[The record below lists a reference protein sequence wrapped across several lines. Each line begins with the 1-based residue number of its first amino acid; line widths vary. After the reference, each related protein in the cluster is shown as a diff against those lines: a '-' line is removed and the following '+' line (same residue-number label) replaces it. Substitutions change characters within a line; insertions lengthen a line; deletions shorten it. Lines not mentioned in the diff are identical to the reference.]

1 MLQLR
6 CLVGSLLIFYLL
18 TGGLQSSSRPISKR
32 IKENGMH
39 PTTIWRATSR
49 EYVMSIKVSQTPLH
63 ITVKVG
69 DSVEM
74 MCSWETSQTL
84 PRIQVE
90 WKKNNIS
97 HVISKKTYLNTTVIE
112 VVNRTTLKILNTS
125 ATLLISNTE
134 RSDVGKYYCIL
145 IYEIPI
151 LTRESGNGTQLDI
164 TEDVAKSN
172 TESSYITTPT
182 AVLLLLLLVLIIVT
196 LVYRRRRKPTS
207 TRPEHD
213 QALDIELEEIE
224 SPYEEVRD
232 NSLSSRGSTQWATS
246 MVYESFDYF
255 AVKDKEDAADMH
267 KES

>member
-6 CLVGSLLIFYLL
+6 RLVGSLLITYYLL
-18 TGGLQSSSRPISKR
+18 T
-32 IKENGMH
+32 
-39 PTTIWRATSR
+39 
-49 EYVMSIKVSQTPLH
+49 EYVASIKVSQTPLH

-74 MCSWETSQTL
+74 MCSWETSQIIS
-84 PRIQVE
+84 RIQVE
-90 WKKNNIS
+90 WNKNNVS

-112 VVNRTTLKILNTS
+112 VVNRTTLKIVNTS
-125 ATLLISNTE
+125 ATLQISNTE
-134 RSDVGKYYCIL
+134 RNDVGKYYCIL
-145 IYEIPI
+145 ISDIPLLKKEI
-151 LTRESGNGTQLDI
+151 GNGTQLDI

-196 LVYRRRRKPTS
+196 LVYRRRRKLTS
-207 TRPEHD
+207 TRPGHD
-213 QALDIELEEIE
+213 QALDIELEDIE